1 MNQDKVGK
9 FLASLRKENNLT
21 QEDIAEKLNVNVKS
35 VSRWENGRNLPD
47 PSIMKEICKIYNVS
61 INELFNGEKVKK
73 SNKVRQIF
81 LFYIIVSLTGIFI
94 LPTLGIIAPTFI
106 ISAILCPIFVLV
118 KLIGYIFKSEK
129 YFEGIINNVKK
140 NIDSSNTI
148 IGSFMCQG
156 KMPLSV
162 RERYEKM
169 REQNNISLN
178 IDKLIANFDKALL
191 HPNADDLKTLEQIVI
206 LYEEE

>member
-73 SNKVRQIF
+73 SNKKEESETTVKNSKNNTSDDAKVGEKEAKINDVNGKKNQSNRTEIVIGVIAAVVMVVAIIV
-81 LFYIIVSLTGIFI
+81 YIIGKRK
-94 LPTLGIIAPTFI
+94 AEN
-106 ISAILCPIFVLV
+106 
-118 KLIGYIFKSEK
+118 EK
-129 YFEGIINNVKK
+129 
-140 NIDSSNTI
+140 
-148 IGSFMCQG
+148 
-156 KMPLSV
+156 
-162 RERYEKM
+162 
-169 REQNNISLN
+169 
-178 IDKLIANFDKALL
+178 
-191 HPNADDLKTLEQIVI
+191 
-206 LYEEE
+206 

>member
-1 MNQDKVGK
+1 MNQDKIGK

-94 LPTLGIIAPTFI
+94 LPTLGIIAPAFI
-106 ISAILCPIFVLV
+106 ISAILGLGIPAIVVISSVILFIV
-118 KLIGYIFKSEK
+118 K
-129 YFEGIINNVKK
+129 IIERIKEKK
-140 NIDSSNTI
+140 NED
-148 IGSFMCQG
+148 
-156 KMPLSV
+156 
-162 RERYEKM
+162 
-169 REQNNISLN
+169 
-178 IDKLIANFDKALL
+178 FDKY
-191 HPNADDLKTLEQIVI
+191 NK
-206 LYEEE
+206 Y